1 MKTSAHRLAA
11 PAPFRRVSV
20 IAAMRA
26 VMNTPAPIPAKAA
39 LAAMPSALPTDRAVA
54 STCEVTMQHKLIS
67 SAEEKTWAVVFESG
81 EEVMSRLQRF
91 CEEQELTAAR
101 FTAIG
106 AFSAA
111 TLGYFDWNRK
121 DYDKIPI
128 NEQVEVLSLMGDVSM
143 YEDAPKLHAHVVLGN
158 REGNALGG
166 HLLEAYV
173 RPTLEVLVV
182 ESPGH
187 LRRCMDKESGLPL
200 INPDA

>member
-1 MKTSAHRLAA
+1 MH
-11 PAPFRRVSV
+11 
-20 IAAMRA
+20 
-26 VMNTPAPIPAKAA
+26 
-39 LAAMPSALPTDRAVA
+39 
-54 STCEVTMQHKLIS
+54 HKLIS
-67 SAEEKTWAVVFESG
+67 DAQEKTWAVVFETG

-121 DYDKIPI
+121 EYEEIPV
-128 NEQVEVLSLMGDVSM
+128 NEQVEVLSLMGDVTL
-143 YEDAPKLHAHVVLGN
+143 YENAPKLHAHVVLGN
-158 REGNALGG
+158 REGAALGG

-187 LRRCMDKESGLPL
+187 LRRCMDEDSGLPL
-200 INPDA
+200 INPQA